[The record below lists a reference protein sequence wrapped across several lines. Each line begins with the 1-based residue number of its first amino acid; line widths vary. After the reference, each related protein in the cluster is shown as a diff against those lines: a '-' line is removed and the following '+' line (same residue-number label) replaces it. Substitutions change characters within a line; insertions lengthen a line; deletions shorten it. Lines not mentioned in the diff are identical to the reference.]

1 MGDRIK
7 QFAEDVRALPPVQKV
22 LLFGVVGAALAG
34 VFVFLVSVQRPS
46 YVLLYSGLSSEDA
59 AAVVD
64 EMQSD
69 RVPYRIAGG
78 GGNILVPADKV
89 YEIRMRLAG
98 KGLPRNGVGFEIFDK
113 VQIGTTEFVQ
123 KMNYRRA
130 LEGELA
136 RTVSQVR
143 GVDRSR
149 VHLSIPEETV
159 FLEDR
164 QEASASVFLKLGAGV
179 QLHAKQVQGIVYL
192 VSGAV
197 EGLQPDQVTVMDT
210 LGRVLNG
217 PRDEGFPA
225 GLSSSQTEYQQR
237 FERNLQTSIEAM
249 LEKVIGQGKVV
260 AQVRGSFN
268 FEQVQK
274 TEELYDPNVT
284 AVRSEQTSK
293 EKSSGTNGAASG
305 IPGTASNIPGEGGG
319 ARSGAAN
326 NNFQRQNE
334 TLNYEINKVTRH
346 VVEPVGRLEKLSV
359 AVLVDGTY
367 QGAAEGGEKTYVP
380 RTEEELGKYEALV
393 KGIVGF
399 DEARGDRVH
408 VENIPFET
416 DLKGDW
422 FDTETS
428 GGLISPLMIVLLRY
442 GLVALFGV
450 LFLFFLVKPLISWL
464 TSQPGIP
471 GSFPATVAELETAL
485 KGHRLPGMSGDT
497 KEMRTAVQKLVH
509 EDPALATNLVREWLN
524 EQR

>member
-1 MGDRIK
+1 MGARLK
-7 QFAEDVRALPPVQKV
+7 RFAADLSALPPVQKV
-22 LLFGVVGAALAG
+22 LLIGVVGTALAG

-59 AAVVD
+59 AAVVEEIETD
-64 EMQSD
+64 K
-69 RVPYRIAGG
+69 VPYRIAGG
-78 GGNILVPADKV
+78 GANILVPADQV
-89 YEIRMRLAG
+89 YEVRMRLAG
-98 KGLPRNGVGFEIFDK
+98 QGLPRNGVGFEIFDK

-159 FLEDR
+159 FVEDR
-164 QEASASVFLKLGAGV
+164 QEASASVFLKLGPGV
-179 QLHAKQVQGIVYL
+179 QLHPKQVQGIVYL

-197 EGLQPDQVTVMDT
+197 EGLQPEQVTVMDT
-210 LGRVLNG
+210 LGRMLNG
-217 PRDEGFPA
+217 PRDESFEA

-237 FERNLQTSIEAM
+237 FEGNLQKSIETM

-293 EKSSGTNGAASG
+293 EKSSGTTGTAAG
-305 IPGTASNIPGEGGG
+305 IPGTASNIPGEGSG
-319 ARSGAAN
+319 AGSGAASN
-326 NNFQRQNE
+326 TFQRQNE

-367 QGAAEGGEKTYVP
+367 QSAGEGETKTYVP
-380 RTEEELGKYEALV
+380 RTDDELGKYETLV

-399 DEARGDRVH
+399 DEARGDQVH

-422 FDTETS
+422 FETEAS
-428 GGLISPLMIVLLRY
+428 GGFITPLMIVLLRY

-450 LFLFFLVKPLISWL
+450 LFLFFLIRPLIAWL
-464 TSQPGIP
+464 TSQPSGP
-471 GSFPATVAELETAL
+471 AGFPATVAELETAL
-485 KGHRLPGMSGDT
+485 QGHRLPGLSSDP

-509 EDPALATNLVREWLN
+509 DDPALATTLVREWLN